1 MTNLNERNNIN
12 DPNYAR
18 VSDPAYV
25 NRNPNV
31 RADGDRSYAGWII
44 GGLVAVAVIL
54 GFMFVLPMTN
64 SDTASNMN
72 NGTTASSPVR
82 PATPP
87 ASTTGSGATS
97 PAPAAPAT
105 NR

>member
-1 MTNLNERNNIN
+1 MTYNAN
-12 DPNYAR
+12 DPN
-18 VSDPAYV
+18 
-25 NRNPNV
+25 NRNPRV
-31 RADGDRSYAGWII
+31 RAVDDRSYAGWII

-54 GFMFVLPMTN
+54 GFMFVLPVTN
-64 SDTASNMN
+64 TNTASNN
-72 NGTTASSPVR
+72 NGTNTSNPVR

-97 PAPAAPAT
+97 PPAAPAAPAT